1 MRLNCSDAINSGTDF
16 ELNNQKRQKL
26 ENDEETRKIIKAEP
40 TETVRIKRYKYAMFL
55 AYRGKN
61 YHGMQVNPNVP
72 TVEKYIMEA
81 LQKLN
86 LITVDQVV
94 QPSLFKFQ
102 RAARTDK
109 GVSATKQICSLLL
122 PTIEGKE
129 NDTVNLLN
137 GLLPDDIRIFG
148 LQRATKS
155 FDSKKWC
162 DYRSYSYTLPSY
174 CFRHQSDL
182 ERDKFRLDNKDIEE
196 INRILMQYVGTHNF
210 YNFTSGKLHKDESC
224 KRFIIRCECGKR
236 FLYNNIEYLTVD
248 IKGQSFL
255 IHQIR
260 KMIGFCISLI
270 RGDLD
275 PCLQQKVW
283 QNERIKV
290 PKAPSLGLVLEEPHY
305 EHYNK
310 RFQATHQRL
319 CWDIYQE
326 KCEEF
331 KQAYII
337 KDILETDE
345 SEKIFEEWLTYL
357 TEKFWNENDVDDVSI
372 VGHSD
377 NVQTDGKS
385 SLKEKK
391 NIADKKK
398 DSTNKYMEQKQQSGL
413 QLPQFHSK
421 NFLNGYLLVK
431 NVTSVLKR
439 LLPRRRLE
447 WLKRVQPLGV
457 IINDGSAL
465 PACESQPT
473 TLCLKDSSGARYEL
487 TAETKAEMLA
497 WCFMLQGIY
506 KHDLGVFA
514 KLNGSARA
522 QSMKQSHSCVQL
534 SKNVRRL
541 YSLPASG
548 MKAASS
554 LDFDSNFEH
563 FCRNCQT
570 TRMMTGER
578 MEKLLQSFQKV
589 KLSNGS
595 ICKSTGSANSRIHS
609 AYNNTTSVV
618 DVLKSLVVEEAHE
631 GCFEVVSLLLQV
643 ISKLEKDPNHNFH
656 AELENCFIDQ
666 VKLPHHRKKSS
677 GRLRKHLQKK
687 DHQIKVHCRVLRKFT
702 EELFDYKKAY
712 VRCLLSSVRVHTDD
726 MSSFSEI
733 SFPIPPDE
741 TEYERIEK
749 LANEAKHQDPSVATM
764 EQIMSSRGFT
774 DRYGFQ
780 HRTNDEQMAAIYV
793 ASCLQHHYTTWSQK
807 NDEFVW
813 KKLIAVFNENGSLHT
828 QDLRCVIRNGV
839 PHKYR
844 SIVWSILLS
853 SKTDKL
859 KEKYGLHYFRRLS
872 CIIDTTETSERHDHN
887 RRQIGLDL
895 LRTLPNNVYFSSAN
909 SKGVVQMQR
918 VLSAFC
924 IHNPKL
930 GYCQGMNFVV
940 ATSLLFFSP
949 EDSFWF
955 LIALTECYFPKDHY
969 DSLLVGVRAA
979 QAVLRDILRQKLPSL
994 SAHFDLCDFDI
1005 SVVTLN
1011 WFIALFYDALP
1022 FDVMLRVWDCFLLE
1036 GQKVIYRFAVALFY
1050 LHRKEIVAQK
1060 DSLSLIR
1067 FLKST
1072 VRNTYDVETLTK
1084 VAYQTLKPFP
1094 KRKELLR
1101 CHLHHVMSVKQQTF
1115 RLYKLR
1121 IEAMR
1126 QKNME
1131 KCNLLQCHHVL
1142 ASVSIPNTETILI
1155 SFGCNENS
1163 QFGLINSR
1171 ICQFSILPGK
1181 VADRILCMTTSNGD
1195 IFFASTLSASLF
1207 AFRLNKNFQSW
1218 QTLWEITIQ
1227 DVILDMVARGG
1238 TIYAALSN
1246 GSLAFIQNSGDTT
1259 DCADFLN
1266 HFYIRISDASPIH
1279 RLLLVDN
1286 HLWLALGDQI
1296 VVYDAGTLDKVEQ
1309 VKSASSTTSLGRIA
1323 RMELSR
1329 FGIWIYQEYSNTVE
1343 LWDPR
1348 FFTRILSFQVEEY
1361 ASEPNAQFVSSM
1373 CCVEDTLWIGTRVG
1387 LLLVYKLEEHDHPA
1401 DQLPQD
1407 DYRAM
1412 LIHRDSGYCEGVAHQ
1427 LSSDPC
1433 ISGNDW
1439 EQLQNEQRQEI
1450 IGGCDWKYFGSLD
1463 RRQWALKRI
1472 TEQHD
1477 CGQLSRR
1484 RRMHFDRT
1492 VPMLPKVKEKHPTIT
1507 TTNHTGKDNNSINMP
1522 TLCAAKEVAASSPP
1536 TCIGKDNN
1544 LSDEWKLTLD
1554 ESTTTA
1560 ITLPTHTRSLLQIAG
1575 DRLNKPSYL
1584 ALSSSLESLKQR
1596 NTPNTGSCLSVLSQV
1611 TLGNFSKPLLLFKAK
1626 LYENCAVHL
1635 IHIRSSATSAVMT
1648 YSRCLSEGTNLQL
1661 WSLSADKIPTKQ
1673 GKFKKIVING

>member
-1 MRLNCSDAINSGTDF
+1 
-16 ELNNQKRQKL
+16 
-26 ENDEETRKIIKAEP
+26 
-40 TETVRIKRYKYAMFL
+40 
-55 AYRGKN
+55 
-61 YHGMQVNPNVP
+61 
-72 TVEKYIMEA
+72 
-81 LQKLN
+81 
-86 LITVDQVV
+86 
-94 QPSLFKFQ
+94 
-102 RAARTDK
+102 
-109 GVSATKQICSLLL
+109 
-122 PTIEGKE
+122 
-129 NDTVNLLN
+129 
-137 GLLPDDIRIFG
+137 
-148 LQRATKS
+148 
-155 FDSKKWC
+155 
-162 DYRSYSYTLPSY
+162 
-174 CFRHQSDL
+174 
-182 ERDKFRLDNKDIEE
+182 
-196 INRILMQYVGTHNF
+196 
-210 YNFTSGKLHKDESC
+210 
-224 KRFIIRCECGKR
+224 
-236 FLYNNIEYLTVD
+236 
-248 IKGQSFL
+248 
-255 IHQIR
+255 
-260 KMIGFCISLI
+260 
-270 RGDLD
+270 
-275 PCLQQKVW
+275 
-283 QNERIKV
+283 
-290 PKAPSLGLVLEEPHY
+290 
-305 EHYNK
+305 
-310 RFQATHQRL
+310 
-319 CWDIYQE
+319 
-326 KCEEF
+326 
-331 KQAYII
+331 
-337 KDILETDE
+337 
-345 SEKIFEEWLTYL
+345 
-357 TEKFWNENDVDDVSI
+357 
-372 VGHSD
+372 
-377 NVQTDGKS
+377 
-385 SLKEKK
+385 
-391 NIADKKK
+391 
-398 DSTNKYMEQKQQSGL
+398 MEQKQQSGL

-439 LLPRRRLE
+439 LLPRRRYFFVYDEEIECLLYYNSRLE

-506 KHDLGVFA
+506 KHGLGVFA
-514 KLNGSARA
+514 KLNGGARA
-522 QSMKQSHSCVQL
+522 QSMKQSHSCAQL
-534 SKNVRRL
+534 SRNVRRL

-554 LDFDSNFEH
+554 LDFDLNFEH

-570 TRMMTGER
+570 TRMMTGES

-595 ICKSTGSANSRIHS
+595 ICKSTGSSNSRVHS

-726 MSSFSEI
+726 MCSFSEI
-733 SFPIPPDE
+733 GFPIPPDE

-774 DRYGFQ
+774 DRYGFH

-807 NDEFVW
+807 NDELVW

-872 CIIDTTETSERHDHN
+872 CIIDTTETSERQDHN

-940 ATSLLFFSP
+940 ATSLL
-949 EDSFWF
+949 F

-1036 GQKVIYRFAVALFY
+1036 GQKVIYRFAMALFY

-1131 KCNLLQCHHVL
+1131 KCNLLKCHHVL
-1142 ASVSIPNTETILI
+1142 ANVSIPNTETILI

-1171 ICQFSILPGK
+1171 NYQFSILPGK

-1218 QTLWEITIQ
+1218 SYSMLTNMMFRQTLWEITIQ

-1309 VKSASSTTSLGRIA
+1309 VKAASSTTSLGRIA

-1361 ASEPNAQFVSSM
+1361 ASEVGEPVVGRKIDNDRIQSLQPNAQFVSSM

-1401 DQLPQD
+1401 DQLYRFRSCDSCFNQGLIFCYSPQD

-1433 ISGNDW
+1433 ISRNDW

-1484 RRMHFDRT
+1484 RRMHFGRT
-1492 VPMLPKVKEKHPTIT
+1492 VPMLPKVNEKHPVYFASSSPSSSSSSASFASSACSRLQTIT

-1522 TLCAAKEVAASSPP
+1522 TLCTAKEVAASSSPP

-1596 NTPNTGSCLSVLSQV
+1596 NSPNTGSCLSVLSQV
-1611 TLGNFSKPLLLFKAK
+1611 TLGNFSKPLLLFKTK

-1635 IHIRSSATSAVMT
+1635 IHIRSSANSAVMT
-1648 YSRCLSEGTNLQL
+1648 YSRCLSEGINLQL

>member
-1 MRLNCSDAINSGTDF
+1 
-16 ELNNQKRQKL
+16 
-26 ENDEETRKIIKAEP
+26 
-40 TETVRIKRYKYAMFL
+40 
-55 AYRGKN
+55 
-61 YHGMQVNPNVP
+61 
-72 TVEKYIMEA
+72 
-81 LQKLN
+81 
-86 LITVDQVV
+86 
-94 QPSLFKFQ
+94 
-102 RAARTDK
+102 
-109 GVSATKQICSLLL
+109 
-122 PTIEGKE
+122 
-129 NDTVNLLN
+129 
-137 GLLPDDIRIFG
+137 
-148 LQRATKS
+148 
-155 FDSKKWC
+155 
-162 DYRSYSYTLPSY
+162 
-174 CFRHQSDL
+174 
-182 ERDKFRLDNKDIEE
+182 
-196 INRILMQYVGTHNF
+196 
-210 YNFTSGKLHKDESC
+210 
-224 KRFIIRCECGKR
+224 
-236 FLYNNIEYLTVD
+236 
-248 IKGQSFL
+248 
-255 IHQIR
+255 
-260 KMIGFCISLI
+260 
-270 RGDLD
+270 
-275 PCLQQKVW
+275 
-283 QNERIKV
+283 
-290 PKAPSLGLVLEEPHY
+290 
-305 EHYNK
+305 
-310 RFQATHQRL
+310 
-319 CWDIYQE
+319 
-326 KCEEF
+326 
-331 KQAYII
+331 
-337 KDILETDE
+337 
-345 SEKIFEEWLTYL
+345 
-357 TEKFWNENDVDDVSI
+357 
-372 VGHSD
+372 
-377 NVQTDGKS
+377 
-385 SLKEKK
+385 
-391 NIADKKK
+391 
-398 DSTNKYMEQKQQSGL
+398 MEQKSQSGL
-413 QLPQFHSK
+413 QLSQFHCK

-439 LLPRRRLE
+439 LLPRRRYFFVYDEEQECLLYYNSKLE
-447 WLKRVQPLGV
+447 WLKRVQPLGM
-457 IINDGSAL
+457 IMNDGSAL

-473 TLCLKDSSGARYEL
+473 TLCLRDSSGARYEL

-506 KHDLGVFA
+506 KHGLGVFA
-514 KLNGSARA
+514 KLNGTRA
-522 QSMKQSHSCVQL
+522 QSMKQSHSCAQL
-534 SKNVRRL
+534 CRNVRRL
-541 YSLPASG
+541 YSLPAIG

-563 FCRNCQT
+563 FCRNCKT
-570 TRMMTGER
+570 TEMMPGEN
-578 MEKLLQSFQKV
+578 MEKLLQNFQKV

-595 ICKSTGSANSRIHS
+595 ICKSTGSANSSIQS
-609 AYNNTTSVV
+609 AYNTASVV
-618 DVLKSLVVEEAHE
+618 DVLKSLVVEETHE

-643 ISKLEKDPNHNFH
+643 INKLEKDPNHNFH
-656 AELENCFIDQ
+656 AELENCFIDE
-666 VKLPHHRKKSS
+666 VKLPHQRKKSS

-712 VRCLLSSVRVHTDD
+712 VRCLLNSIRVHADD

-749 LANEAKHQDPSVATM
+749 LANEAKHQDSSVATM
-764 EQIMSSRGFT
+764 EQMMSNRGFT

-780 HRTNDEQMAAIYV
+780 HKTNDEQTAAIYV
-793 ASCLQHHYTTWSQK
+793 ASCLQQHYTTLSQK
-807 NDEFVW
+807 SDELVW
-813 KKLIAVFNENGSLHT
+813 KKLIAVFNENGFLHT

-872 CIIDTTETSERHDHN
+872 CIIDTTETSERQDHN

-895 LRTLPNNVYFSSAN
+895 LRTLPNNVYFN
-909 SKGVVQMQR
+909 SVNAKGVYFHVSLFLAYCTLFHQVVQMQR

-924 IHNPKL
+924 VHNPKL

-940 ATSLLFFSP
+940 ATSLLF
-949 EDSFWF
+949 
-955 LIALTECYFPKDHY
+955 LIALTECYFLKDHY

-1036 GQKVIYRFAVALFY
+1036 GQKVIYRFAVALFH

-1142 ASVSIPNTETILI
+1142 ANVSIPNTETILI

-1163 QFGLINSR
+1163 RFGLINSR
-1171 ICQFSILPGK
+1171 NYQFSILPGK

-1207 AFRLNKNFQSW
+1207 AFR

-1227 DVILDMVARGG
+1227 DVILDMVARGS

-1246 GSLAFIQNSGDTT
+1246 GSLAFIQNSGDTA

-1266 HFYIRISDASPIH
+1266 HFYIRISDVSPIH

-1309 VKSASSTTSLGRIA
+1309 VKAASSTTSLGRIA

-1329 FGIWIYQEYSNTVE
+1329 FGIWVYQEYSNTVE

-1361 ASEPNAQFVSSM
+1361 ASESNAQFVSSM

-1401 DQLPQD
+1401 DQLYRFRSCDSCFNQGLIFCYSPQD
-1407 DYRAM
+1407 DCRAM
-1412 LIHRDSGYCEGVAHQ
+1412 LTHRDSGYCEGVAHQ

-1439 EQLQNEQRQEI
+1439 EQLQNEQRQEMI
-1450 IGGCDWKYFGSLD
+1450 SGSDWKYFGSLD

-1472 TEQHD
+1472 NEQHD
-1477 CGQLSRR
+1477 CGQSSRR
-1484 RRMHFDRT
+1484 RRMHFGRA
-1492 VPMLPKVKEKHPTIT
+1492 VPILPKVKEKHPVYFASSSSSSSSASASASASASSRLQSIT
-1507 TTNHTGKDNNSINMP
+1507 TTNHTSKDNNSINKP
-1522 TLCAAKEVAASSPP
+1522 TLCTATVAASSAL
-1536 TCIGKDNN
+1536 CIGKDNN

-1560 ITLPTHTRSLLQIAG
+1560 IALPTHTRSLLQIAG
-1575 DRLNKPSYL
+1575 DRLNKHSYL

-1611 TLGNFSKPLLLFKAK
+1611 TLGSFSKPLLLFKAK

-1635 IHIRSSATSAVMT
+1635 INIHSSDNSAVIT
-1648 YSRCLSEGTNLQL
+1648 YSGCLSEGTNLQL

>member
-1 MRLNCSDAINSGTDF
+1 
-16 ELNNQKRQKL
+16 
-26 ENDEETRKIIKAEP
+26 
-40 TETVRIKRYKYAMFL
+40 
-55 AYRGKN
+55 
-61 YHGMQVNPNVP
+61 
-72 TVEKYIMEA
+72 
-81 LQKLN
+81 
-86 LITVDQVV
+86 
-94 QPSLFKFQ
+94 
-102 RAARTDK
+102 
-109 GVSATKQICSLLL
+109 
-122 PTIEGKE
+122 
-129 NDTVNLLN
+129 
-137 GLLPDDIRIFG
+137 
-148 LQRATKS
+148 
-155 FDSKKWC
+155 
-162 DYRSYSYTLPSY
+162 
-174 CFRHQSDL
+174 
-182 ERDKFRLDNKDIEE
+182 
-196 INRILMQYVGTHNF
+196 
-210 YNFTSGKLHKDESC
+210 
-224 KRFIIRCECGKR
+224 
-236 FLYNNIEYLTVD
+236 
-248 IKGQSFL
+248 
-255 IHQIR
+255 
-260 KMIGFCISLI
+260 
-270 RGDLD
+270 
-275 PCLQQKVW
+275 
-283 QNERIKV
+283 
-290 PKAPSLGLVLEEPHY
+290 
-305 EHYNK
+305 
-310 RFQATHQRL
+310 
-319 CWDIYQE
+319 
-326 KCEEF
+326 
-331 KQAYII
+331 
-337 KDILETDE
+337 
-345 SEKIFEEWLTYL
+345 
-357 TEKFWNENDVDDVSI
+357 
-372 VGHSD
+372 
-377 NVQTDGKS
+377 
-385 SLKEKK
+385 
-391 NIADKKK
+391 
-398 DSTNKYMEQKQQSGL
+398 MEQKQQSDL
-413 QLPQFHSK
+413 QLPQLHCK

-439 LLPRRRLE
+439 LLPRRRYFFVYDEEQECLLYYNSRLE

-457 IINDGSAL
+457 IINNGSAL

-473 TLCLKDSSGARYEL
+473 TLCLRDSSGARYEL

-506 KHDLGVFA
+506 KHGLGVFA
-514 KLNGSARA
+514 KLNGARA
-522 QSMKQSHSCVQL
+522 QSLKQSHSCAQL
-534 SKNVRRL
+534 CRNVRRL

-563 FCRNCQT
+563 FCRNCKT
-570 TRMMTGER
+570 TEMMTGDN
-578 MEKLLQSFQKV
+578 MEKLLHSFQKV

-595 ICKSTGSANSRIHS
+595 ICKSTGSTNSSIQS
-609 AYNNTTSVV
+609 AYNTASVV
-618 DVLKSLVVEEAHE
+618 DVLKSLVVEETHE

-643 ISKLEKDPNHNFH
+643 INKLEKDPNHCNFH
-656 AELENCFIDQ
+656 AELDNCFIDE
-666 VKLPHHRKKSS
+666 VKLPHQRKKSS

-687 DHQIKVHCRVLRKFT
+687 DHQIKVHCRILRKFT

-712 VRCLLSSVRVHTDD
+712 VRCLLNSVRVHADD

-733 SFPIPPDE
+733 SFPIPSDE

-749 LANEAKHQDPSVATM
+749 LANEAKHQDSSVATM
-764 EQIMSSRGFT
+764 EQMMSNRGFT

-780 HRTNDEQMAAIYV
+780 HKTNDEQTAAIYV
-793 ASCLQHHYTTWSQK
+793 ASCLQQHYTTLSQK
-807 NDEFVW
+807 SDELVW
-813 KKLIAVFNENGSLHT
+813 KKLIAVFNENGFLHT
-828 QDLRCVIRNGV
+828 QDLRGVIRNGV

-859 KEKYGLHYFRRLS
+859 KEKYGLHYFRRLKF
-872 CIIDTTETSERHDHN
+872 IKRQDHN

-895 LRTLPNNVYFSSAN
+895 LRTLPNNVYFN
-909 SKGVVQMQR
+909 SVNAKGVVQMQR

-924 IHNPKL
+924 VHNPKL

-1036 GQKVIYRFAVALFY
+1036 GQKVIYRFAVALFH

-1126 QKNME
+1126 QKNIE

-1142 ASVSIPNTETILI
+1142 ANVSIPNTETILI

-1163 QFGLINSR
+1163 RFGLINSR
-1171 ICQFSILPGK
+1171 NYQFSILPGK

-1227 DVILDMVARGG
+1227 DVILDMVARGS

-1246 GSLAFIQNSGDTT
+1246 GSLAFIQNSGDTA

-1309 VKSASSTTSLGRIA
+1309 VKMASSTTSLGRIA

-1329 FGIWIYQEYSNTVE
+1329 FGIWVYQEHSNTVE

-1361 ASEPNAQFVSSM
+1361 ASEPNSQFVSSM

-1401 DQLPQD
+1401 DQLYRFRSCDSCFNQGLIFCYSPQD
-1407 DYRAM
+1407 DCRAM
-1412 LIHRDSGYCEGVAHQ
+1412 LTHRDSGYCEGVAHQ

-1439 EQLQNEQRQEI
+1439 EQLQNEQRQEMI
-1450 IGGCDWKYFGSLD
+1450 SGCDWKYFGSLD

-1472 TEQHD
+1472 INEQHN
-1477 CGQLSRR
+1477 CNQSSRR
-1484 RRMHFDRT
+1484 RRMHFGHA
-1492 VPMLPKVKEKHPTIT
+1492 VPILPKVKEKHPVYFASSLSSSSSSSSSPSASASASSRLQAIT
-1507 TTNHTGKDNNSINMP
+1507 TSNHTSKDNNSINKS
-1522 TLCAAKEVAASSPP
+1522 TLCTATVAASSAVAP
-1536 TCIGKDNN
+1536 IGKDNN
-1544 LSDEWKLTLD
+1544 LNDEWKLTLD
-1554 ESTTTA
+1554 ESTTAA
-1560 ITLPTHTRSLLQIAG
+1560 IALPMHTRSLLQIAG
-1575 DRLNKPSYL
+1575 DRLNKHSYL

-1611 TLGNFSKPLLLFKAK
+1611 TLGSFSKPLLLFKAK
-1626 LYENCAVHL
+1626 LCENCAVHL
-1635 IHIRSSATSAVMT
+1635 INIHSNDNSAVIT
-1648 YSRCLSEGTNLQL
+1648 YSACLSEGTNLQL

>member
-1 MRLNCSDAINSGTDF
+1 
-16 ELNNQKRQKL
+16 
-26 ENDEETRKIIKAEP
+26 
-40 TETVRIKRYKYAMFL
+40 
-55 AYRGKN
+55 
-61 YHGMQVNPNVP
+61 
-72 TVEKYIMEA
+72 
-81 LQKLN
+81 
-86 LITVDQVV
+86 
-94 QPSLFKFQ
+94 
-102 RAARTDK
+102 
-109 GVSATKQICSLLL
+109 
-122 PTIEGKE
+122 
-129 NDTVNLLN
+129 
-137 GLLPDDIRIFG
+137 
-148 LQRATKS
+148 
-155 FDSKKWC
+155 
-162 DYRSYSYTLPSY
+162 
-174 CFRHQSDL
+174 
-182 ERDKFRLDNKDIEE
+182 
-196 INRILMQYVGTHNF
+196 
-210 YNFTSGKLHKDESC
+210 
-224 KRFIIRCECGKR
+224 
-236 FLYNNIEYLTVD
+236 
-248 IKGQSFL
+248 
-255 IHQIR
+255 
-260 KMIGFCISLI
+260 
-270 RGDLD
+270 
-275 PCLQQKVW
+275 
-283 QNERIKV
+283 
-290 PKAPSLGLVLEEPHY
+290 
-305 EHYNK
+305 
-310 RFQATHQRL
+310 
-319 CWDIYQE
+319 
-326 KCEEF
+326 
-331 KQAYII
+331 
-337 KDILETDE
+337 
-345 SEKIFEEWLTYL
+345 
-357 TEKFWNENDVDDVSI
+357 
-372 VGHSD
+372 
-377 NVQTDGKS
+377 
-385 SLKEKK
+385 
-391 NIADKKK
+391 
-398 DSTNKYMEQKQQSGL
+398 MEQKQQSGL

-439 LLPRRRLE
+439 LLPRRRYFFVYDEEQECLLYYNSRLE

-506 KHDLGVFA
+506 KHGLGVFA
-514 KLNGSARA
+514 KLNGGARS
-522 QSMKQSHSCVQL
+522 QSMKQSHSCAQL
-534 SKNVRRL
+534 SRNVRRL

-554 LDFDSNFEH
+554 LDFDLNFEH

-570 TRMMTGER
+570 TRMMTGES

-595 ICKSTGSANSRIHS
+595 ICKSTGSANSRVHS

-656 AELENCFIDQ
+656 AEMENCFIDQ

-726 MSSFSEI
+726 MCSFSEI

-774 DRYGFQ
+774 DRYGFH

-807 NDEFVW
+807 NDELVW

-828 QDLRCVIRNGV
+828 
-839 PHKYR
+839 
-844 SIVWSILLS
+844 
-853 SKTDKL
+853 
-859 KEKYGLHYFRRLS
+859 
-872 CIIDTTETSERHDHN
+872 
-887 RRQIGLDL
+887 
-895 LRTLPNNVYFSSAN
+895 
-909 SKGVVQMQR
+909 
-918 VLSAFC
+918 
-924 IHNPKL
+924 
-930 GYCQGMNFVV
+930 
-940 ATSLLFFSP
+940 
-949 EDSFWF
+949 
-955 LIALTECYFPKDHY
+955 
-969 DSLLVGVRAA
+969 
-979 QAVLRDILRQKLPSL
+979 
-994 SAHFDLCDFDI
+994 
-1005 SVVTLN
+1005 
-1011 WFIALFYDALP
+1011 
-1022 FDVMLRVWDCFLLE
+1022 VMLRVWDCFLLE
-1036 GQKVIYRFAVALFY
+1036 GQKVIYRFAMALFY

-1084 VAYQTLKPFP
+1084 VA
-1094 KRKELLR
+1094 
-1101 CHLHHVMSVKQQTF
+1101 
-1115 RLYKLR
+1115 
-1121 IEAMR
+1121 
-1126 QKNME
+1126 
-1131 KCNLLQCHHVL
+1131 
-1142 ASVSIPNTETILI
+1142 
-1155 SFGCNENS
+1155 
-1163 QFGLINSR
+1163 
-1171 ICQFSILPGK
+1171 
-1181 VADRILCMTTSNGD
+1181 DRILCMTTSNGD

-1207 AFRLNKNFQSW
+1207 AFR

-1309 VKSASSTTSLGRIA
+1309 VKAASSTTSLGRIA

-1401 DQLPQD
+1401 DQLYRFRSCDSCFNQGLIFCYSPRD

-1484 RRMHFDRT
+1484 RRMHFGRT
-1492 VPMLPKVKEKHPTIT
+1492 VPMLPKVNEKHPVYFASSSSSSSASFASSACSRLQTIT

-1522 TLCAAKEVAASSPP
+1522 TLCKAKEVAASSSPP

-1544 LSDEWKLTLD
+1544 LNDEWKLTLD

-1584 ALSSSLESLKQR
+1584 ALSSSLESLKQH
-1596 NTPNTGSCLSVLSQV
+1596 NSPNTGSCLSVLSQQCQQC
-1611 TLGNFSKPLLLFKAK
+1611 GDDLF
-1626 LYENCAVHL
+1626 E
-1635 IHIRSSATSAVMT
+1635 MF
-1648 YSRCLSEGTNLQL
+1648 E
-1661 WSLSADKIPTKQ
+1661 
-1673 GKFKKIVING
+1673 